1 MWIQSLDQE
10 DPLEKGMATHSSILA
25 WRILQTEEPGRYSP
39 WVHKE
44 LDMTERLTPGYS
56 TSCQKPM
63 LRWGFFCKWP
73 VKETLPGQAR
83 ERAGEIGWGRGRRQV
98 RASDPAGELWRVN
111 NASELFPLS
120 VIELSFQTPPSI
132 SYWWRLALRQE
143 GQKLLGISDSLP
155 TWEKSTIAWGQSS
168 KNSQVEAVGRQN
180 SHQTWLKESKGFWQR
195 ITGVPLTLNTI
206 RMFPP

>member
-1 MWIQSLDQE
+1 MVKNPPDTAGDVDSISGSGRSPGE
-10 DPLEKGMATHSSILA
+10 GNGYPLQYSCLENP
-25 WRILQTEEPGRYSP
+25 TEEPGGYSP

-44 LDMTERLTPGYS
+44 SDVTERLTAGYS

-73 VKETLPGQAR
+73 IKERLPGQAR
-83 ERAGEIGWGRGRRQV
+83 ERAGEIGWGRGGSQA

-111 NASELFPLS
+111 NTSELFPLS
-120 VIELSFQTPPSI
+120 VMELSFQTPPSI
-132 SYWWRLALRQE
+132 SYWWRLDLRQE

-168 KNSQVEAVGRQN
+168 KNSQVEAVGGKIHNR
-180 SHQTWLKESKGFWQR
+180 HG
-195 ITGVPLTLNTI
+195 
-206 RMFPP
+206 